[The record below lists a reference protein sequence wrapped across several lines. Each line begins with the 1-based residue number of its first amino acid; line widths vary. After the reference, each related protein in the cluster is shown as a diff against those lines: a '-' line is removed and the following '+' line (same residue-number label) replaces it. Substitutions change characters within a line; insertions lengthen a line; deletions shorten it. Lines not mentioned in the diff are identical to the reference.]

1 MSKCV
6 TVAIAGFGL
15 RGRDYANYQFQH
27 PNKMKIVAIAE
38 TNNQRLLDATEKFG
52 ISKENCFTSAEEM
65 LEHPQLADIMFIT
78 TQDRQHVPQAI
89 KAMEKGYHIMME
101 KPISPDLDECL
112 QIQQKAHE
120 LGKVVAV
127 CHVMRY
133 TVFFEKIKEAILSGK
148 IGEIKSIQA
157 LENVGYYHHAHSFVR
172 GNWRRTDEA
181 SPMILAKSCHD
192 LDLIQWLIDKRCTYI
207 SSFGDL
213 SLFKEEN
220 APEGSSD
227 RCLNQCACQDDCPYD
242 AEKIYVTDSITGVR
256 NGIWKWPCT
265 AVVHNPTEETIYEAL
280 RTGPYGRCVY
290 RCDNDV
296 VDHQVVIMEF
306 EGKETATFTMSAFT
320 VSDERH
326 IKIMGTKGDIIAD
339 LESCLVNITPF
350 GQKTEVIDINAIA
363 DNNDGG
369 HSGGDLRIVDNVVN
383 MIANGNIGDNLTSI
397 DASIHSHVMAL
408 AAEYSRLNHGKS
420 IKLDDFIKQNENN

>member
-15 RGRDYANYQFQH
+15 RGRDYSAYQIQN
-27 PNKMKIVAIAE
+27 PDKMKIIAIAD
-38 TNNQRLLDATEKFG
+38 TNKQRLIDAAEKFG
-52 ISKENCFTSAEEM
+52 VSKENCFNSAEEM
-65 LEHPQLADIMFIT
+65 LERPQLADVMFVT

-89 KAMEKGYHIMME
+89 KAIEKGYHIMME
-101 KPISPDLDECL
+101 KPISPNLEECL

-120 LGKVVAV
+120 HGKVVAV

-133 TVFFEKIKEAILSGK
+133 TVFFQKIKEVIMSGK
-148 IGEIKSIQA
+148 IGDVKSIQA
-157 LENVGYYHHAHSFVR
+157 LENVGYFHHAHSFVR
-172 GNWRRTDEA
+172 GNWRRADEA

-192 LDLIQWLIDKRCTYI
+192 LDLIQWLLDKKCKYI
-207 SSFGDL
+207 SSFGNL

-220 APEGSSD
+220 APEGSTD
-227 RCLNQCACQDDCPYD
+227 RCLNNCKCQSDCPYD

-320 VSDERH
+320 QSDERH

-339 LESCLVNITPF
+339 LESCLVKVTPF
-350 GQKTEVIDINAIA
+350 GKKTEIIDINAIA
-363 DNNDGG
+363 GDLDGG
-369 HSGGDLRIVDNVVN
+369 HSGGDLRLVENIINIISN
-383 MIANGNIGDNLTSI
+383 NNIGDNLTSI
-397 DASIHSHVMAL
+397 DASVHSHVMAL
-408 AAEYSRLNHGKS
+408 AAEHSRLNNGKS
-420 IKLDDFIKQNENN
+420 INLDEFIKQF